1 MFSSDDKEEVEE
13 ETKKEVTSVS
23 TKTNTDRK
31 TQPTKLVDLGAAAN
45 LGSQSVPSQQTNDTS
60 LEEIFG
66 NFSSSSGQQQQPQQ
80 PKQDILSGK
89 LGIQMAFRD
98 TIICTQETYK

>member
-13 ETKKEVTSVS
+13 ETKKEKTSVS
-23 TKTNTDRK
+23 TKTDPVRK

-66 NFSSSSGQQQQPQQ
+66 NFPSSSEQQHQPQQ

-89 LGIQMAFRD
+89 LRNTNGL
-98 TIICTQETYK
+98 

>member
-13 ETKKEVTSVS
+13 ETKKEKTSVS
-23 TKTNTDRK
+23 TKTDPVRK

-45 LGSQSVPSQQTNDTS
+45 LGSQPVPSQQTNDTS

-66 NFSSSSGQQQQPQQ
+66 NFSSSSEQQQPQQ

-89 LGIQMAFRD
+89 LRNTNGL
-98 TIICTQETYK
+98 